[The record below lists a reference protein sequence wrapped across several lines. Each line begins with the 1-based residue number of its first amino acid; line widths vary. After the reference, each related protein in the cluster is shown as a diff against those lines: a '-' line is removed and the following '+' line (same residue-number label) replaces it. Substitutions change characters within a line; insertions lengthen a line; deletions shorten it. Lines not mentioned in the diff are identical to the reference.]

1 MDVTEVLQNVNWLAV
16 IVATAAMFVLGWIW
30 YSFLFKNAWA
40 KESGV
45 SEEPQGG
52 VTKMFIAGF
61 VLTFIGMLVLALFIL
76 SYEFHDW
83 LMGLKL
89 GVLVSVGFIGTSLVN
104 GYMYQGK
111 SAKLMAIDAFYSIIG
126 YAIGGIIIAVW

>member
-1 MDVTEVLQNVNWLAV
+1 
-16 IVATAAMFVLGWIW
+16 
-30 YSFLFKNAWA
+30 
-40 KESGV
+40 
-45 SEEPQGG
+45 
-52 VTKMFIAGF
+52 MFIAGF